1 MNKSMVLRTA
11 VLILALVNQWLANHN
26 MSPLP
31 TTEDDLNTLILTG
44 AALWTWYKDNPVS
57 KEAKWANQ
65 KLKKYKAEK
74 KFAKATGQAPIKQS
88 VESTNPYDDMDQ
100 NI

>member
-1 MNKSMVLRTA
+1 MNKSMILRTA
-11 VLILALVNQWLANHN
+11 FLILALVNQWLANHN

-31 TTEDDLNTLILTG
+31 TSEDDINTLILTG
-44 AALWTWYKDNPVS
+44 AALWTWYKDNPVT
-57 KEAKWANQ
+57 KEGVWANQ

-74 KFAKATGQAPIKQS
+74 QYSKATGQAPIKHKVDAS
-88 VESTNPYDDMDQ
+88 SPYDMTDQ

>member
-1 MNKSMVLRTA
+1 MDKNMILRTA
-11 VLILALVNQWLANHN
+11 VLLLALINQWLANHN

-31 TTEDDLNTLILTG
+31 TTEDDINTLILTG

-57 KEAKWANQ
+57 REGKWANQ

-74 KFAKATGQAPIKQS
+74 KYIKATGQAPTKTV
-88 VESTNPYDDMDQ
+88 VESTNQDH

>member
-1 MNKSMVLRTA
+1 MNKSMILRTA

-31 TTEDDLNTLILTG
+31 TSEDDINTLILTG
-44 AALWTWYKDNPVS
+44 AALWTWYKDNPVT
-57 KEAKWANQ
+57 KEGIWANQ

-74 KFAKATGQAPIKQS
+74 QYTKATGQLPIKQK
-88 VESTNPYDDMDQ
+88 VEASSLYDTTEQ

>member
-44 AALWTWYKDNPVS
+44 AALWTWYKDNPVT
-57 KEAKWANQ
+57 KEGIWANQ

-74 KFAKATGQAPIKQS
+74 KFAKATGQAPIKQT
-88 VESTNPYDDMDQ
+88 VETTNPYDDIDQ

>member
-31 TTEDDLNTLILTG
+31 TTEEDLNTLILTG
-44 AALWTWYKDNPVS
+44 AALWTWYKDNPVT
-57 KEAKWANQ
+57 KEGKWANR

-74 KFAKATGQAPIKQS
+74 KYTKATGQAP
-88 VESTNPYDDMDQ
+88 VNANVADTEPTELGD

>member
-31 TTEDDLNTLILTG
+31 TTEDDLNT
-44 AALWTWYKDNPVS
+44 
-57 KEAKWANQ
+57 
-65 KLKKYKAEK
+65 
-74 KFAKATGQAPIKQS
+74 
-88 VESTNPYDDMDQ
+88 
-100 NI
+100 